1 MITDYYG
8 NDDYDYYADNDH
20 DDHDNDHNNDD
31 YDDHYLGHEHN
42 NQFSDWELLVA
53 DSSHHAGETARQT
66 SIH

>member
-1 MITDYYG
+1 MITDYYD
-8 NDDYDYYADNDH
+8 NDDYDCYADNDDDA
-20 DDHDNDHNNDD
+20 DDHDHDD

-42 NQFSDWELLVA
+42 NQFSDWKLLVA